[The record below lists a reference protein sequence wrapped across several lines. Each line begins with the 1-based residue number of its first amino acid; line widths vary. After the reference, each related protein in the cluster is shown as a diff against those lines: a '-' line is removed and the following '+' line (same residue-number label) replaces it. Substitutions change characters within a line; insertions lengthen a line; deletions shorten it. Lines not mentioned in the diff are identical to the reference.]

1 MSKANKEH
9 TQRLDGPML
18 TREAGI
24 SSDSIIS
31 EEERR
36 VKLSFS
42 SEEPYVRSSWFDDP
56 WVEILGHN
64 KSEVDMGRL
73 STGGAPLLYNHASHG
88 RDNHIGVVEKAW
100 IENGRGYAEVRFS
113 KRADVDG
120 VWNDVKDG
128 ILTGVSV
135 GYKINERQLI
145 REHKDKPN
153 EYRVVRWEPMEISM
167 VPLAADPTVGVGRS
181 ENFKIQNVGDVD
193 PRNDKPSEV
202 NTMEE
207 NEVVT
212 EEVRNEPVESTP
224 VEDTEKVRSEAVAQ
238 EKTRQSEIRKL
249 VRSASLPETV
259 ADKLVDNGATLD
271 SARSAVLDQL
281 IERGGDET
289 VSHHRVEVGESGSQR
304 FVADAVDALVARAGY
319 GKLEGENQ
327 LRGFSLSEL
336 ARRCLEMSGVRADG
350 MDKMVLVGR
359 AFTQTSS
366 DFPVLLENTMHKV
379 LQSAYSTQADTW
391 SRFCATG
398 SVSDF
403 RAHNRYRLGSFGNLD
418 ALNEAGEFKNKA
430 IPDGEKSSIT
440 ASTKGNIINLSRQ
453 AIINDDLSAFV
464 SLAAML
470 GRAARRTIEA
480 DVYALLALNSGLG
493 PTMSD
498 GDTLFHVNHSNV
510 GSGAALSSSAID
522 ADRVILASQMDISG
536 NDYLDLRPQSLVIPI
551 GLGGDA
557 RTINDAQYDP
567 DTANKL
573 QKPNKVRGLFSDIVD
588 TPRLTGTRRYM
599 FADPSVAPVIEVAF
613 LNGNSE
619 PFLEMTEG
627 FTVDGSK
634 WKVRMDYGVG
644 AIDYRGAVTNAGA

>member
-1 MSKANKEH
+1 MSKMNKEH

-56 WVEILGHN
+56 WVEILGHD

-73 STGGAPLLYNHASHG
+73 STGGAPLLYNHSSHG

-145 REHKDKPN
+145 KEHKDQPN

-181 ENFKIQNVGDVD
+181 EKFVIHNVGDVV
-193 PRNDKPSEV
+193 PHNEAPNEV
-202 NTMEE
+202 KEMDE

-212 EEVRNEPVESTP
+212 TEV
-224 VEDTEKVRSEAVAQ
+224 TETETTTEQGVDVAARAVAD
-238 EKTRQSEIRKL
+238 EKQRQSEIRKL
-249 VRSASLPETV
+249 IRSAKLPETD
-259 ADKLVDNGATLD
+259 ADSLVDSGATVE
-271 SARSAVLDQL
+271 SARSMVLGKL
-281 IERGGDET
+281 IEKGGAET
-289 VSHHRVEVGESGSQR
+289 VAHHRVEVGKSGAER
-304 FVADAVDALVARAGY
+304 FIEDASDAIIARAGL
-319 GKLEGENQ
+319 GQALSTNQ
-327 LRGFSLSEL
+327 MRGYDLAEI
-336 ARRCLEMSGVRADG
+336 ARRSLEHAGVRTDG
-350 MDKMVLVGR
+350 MDKMVLIGR
-359 AFTQTSS
+359 AFTQTGS
-366 DFPVLLENTMHKV
+366 DFPILLENTMHKV
-379 LQSAYSTQADTW
+379 LQNAYAVQADTW

-403 RAHNRYRLGSFGNLD
+403 RAHNRYRIGSFGNLD
-418 ALNEAGEFKNKA
+418 VLTDAGEIKNKS
-430 IPDGEKSSIT
+430 IPDGEKSSIS
-440 ASTKGNIINLSRQ
+440 ASTKANIINLTRK
-453 AIINDDLSAFV
+453 AIIDDDLGAFV
-464 SLAAML
+464 NLAANL

-480 DVYALLALNSGLG
+480 DVYALLAENSGLG

-498 GDTLFHVNHSNV
+498 GKTLFHADHGNI
-510 GSGAALSSSAID
+510 GAGAAISVDSIE
-522 ADRVILASQMDISG
+522 ADRVLMASQLDVSG
-536 NDYLDLRPQSLVIPI
+536 NDFLDLRPQSLVLPV
-551 GLGGDA
+551 GLGGSA
-557 RTINDAQYDP
+557 RVINDAQYDP

-573 QKPNKVRGLFSDIVD
+573 QRPNKVRGLFSDIVD
-588 TPRLTGTRRYM
+588 TPRLSGTRRYM
-599 FADPSVAPVIEVAF
+599 FADQGEAPTIEVAF
-613 LNGNSE
+613 LNGNRE
-619 PFLEMTEG
+619 PFLEMQQG
-627 FTVDGSK
+627 FNVDGSQ
-634 WKVRMDYGVG
+634 WKVRIDYGVA